1 MFDGESRN
9 KKKVRL
15 GNSETLSTQIEKN
28 AENVLLTEI
37 GSKWRRLEEIVGV
50 WRFSFE
56 DWRSNSLLNV
66 GVFRCPSIFL
76 TGPSQ
81 NTAQDAAVSC

>member
-56 DWRSNSLLNV
+56 D
-66 GVFRCPSIFL
+66 
-76 TGPSQ
+76 
-81 NTAQDAAVSC
+81 

>member
-37 GSKWRRLEEIVGV
+37 GSKWRRLEKIVGV

-56 DWRSNSLLNV
+56 D
-66 GVFRCPSIFL
+66 
-76 TGPSQ
+76 
-81 NTAQDAAVSC
+81 